1 MTDWAAWFAH
11 CLFLRLS
18 LYQPV
23 LLPQGLSGKVLLS
36 VFFFVCFATQLS
48 SLPSAIYSPKLLT
61 VDILLRVRYLSF
73 FSVVSL
79 FPMHIVSLPSTSL
92 SVCSVW
98 PLLLNRLVACI
109 MFSLLNHLS
118 RGRMSPQRN
127 ASVWRNQYILLI
139 PLQNTV
145 IIANMHEI

>member
-36 VFFFVCFATQLS
+36 VFFLFALPHSFPHYPPLFIPQNCLQSISCFVFDT
-48 SLPSAIYSPKLLT
+48 
-61 VDILLRVRYLSF
+61 SF

-92 SVCSVW
+92 SVCYVW

-139 PLQNTV
+139 PLQNTM